1 MRKTIL
7 TLIAASLVC
16 AAATATVPHKFN
28 VPDIPGYMTL
38 KGDFHIHTCFSDGQ
52 VWPVTRVEEAYYD
65 DLDIISITDHNE
77 SRHRS
82 MVNKGYFVAEKC
94 TRDASYEMA
103 RDAAKKYDMIVIHGS
118 ELTRGSRIFPGH
130 FNTHFITDGEA
141 LAREAESEDAKIK
154 DKVKKEE
161 TAILNGLREAK
172 RQGAFLVWNHPHW
185 EKQAPNETKWWS
197 IQEKVFQEGLMQG
210 IEIENHLVGY
220 SPEAF
225 HWAMERNLTILSG
238 TDAHYSM
245 TTEVDYERGDHRSMT
260 FVFAKERTLEGVR
273 EALDNH
279 RTAVYAYDYVYGKD
293 EYIRPL
299 LAAMI
304 EVKAIKYAKGKVTFS
319 LVNNSSIPVIFTKT
333 PGSEKLMYR
342 RELRIDPG
350 CEINVAVTPVGG
362 KSNFDEF
369 EFDVNFQVDN
379 FQTDADTPLLVS
391 RHVVVPEKYRK

>member
-1 MRKTIL
+1 MKKTAFL
-7 TLIAASLVC
+7 LIAALLVS
-16 AAATATVPHKFN
+16 ATATATVPHKFN

-52 VWPVTRVEEAYYD
+52 TWPYTRVEEAYYD

-77 SRHRS
+77 SRHRD
-82 MVNKGYFVAEKC
+82 MVDEGYFVGSKC
-94 TRDASYEMA
+94 TRDASYELA
-103 RDAAKKYDMIVIHGS
+103 SKAAKKFDILVIHGS
-118 ELTRGSRIFPGH
+118 ELTRGLRIFPGH

-141 LAREAESEDAKIK
+141 VANAAESQDNKIK
-154 DKVKKEE
+154 DDVKREE
-161 TAILNGLREAK
+161 AGILNGLREAK
-172 RQGAFLVWNHPHW
+172 RQGAFLVWNHPNW
-185 EKQAPNETKWWS
+185 EKQAPNSTEWWP

-210 IEIENHLVGY
+210 IEIENHLVGFC
-220 SPEAF
+220 PEAF
-225 HWAMERNLTILSG
+225 HWAMERNLTIVSG

-245 TTEVDYERGDHRSMT
+245 TTEVDYEKGDHRSMT

-279 RTAVYAYDYVYGKD
+279 RTAVYAYDCVYGRD

-299 LAAMI
+299 LKGII
-304 EVKAIKYAKGKVTFS
+304 EVTKVKYSKGKVTFS
-319 LVNNSSIPVIFTKT
+319 LVNNSSIPVVFSKT

-362 KSNFDEF
+362 KANFDEF

-379 FQTDADTPLLVS
+379 FYTDTDTPLTVS
-391 RHVVVPEKYRK
+391 RHVCIPEKYR